1 MASSY
6 ARRPRGDGSIYQ
18 DTAGRW
24 RATLSVRDPATGEL
38 VRRYV
43 SGRSRTAAARE
54 LARLR
59 ELASEGRA
67 ARSQTLAA
75 YVAAWLPTYRPT
87 VRHASYLSAA
97 GSLERILPLLGDVP
111 LAELSPARVT
121 AALAALIGEGLSPLR
136 VRNIRAILRRALA
149 DAERSGQVTRNA
161 AALARPPRVPHRAI
175 AYIPPTALPT
185 LLDELADRG
194 REGAPFVLA
203 ITTGLR
209 AGELCGLRWR
219 EVTGDTLA
227 VRRAI
232 GKAPGGWAA
241 GDTKTGHGRRTIA
254 LPVRARAALE
264 VLDPGEPDAPVVTDQ
279 LGRAMTPQDLSRV
292 WRTIR
297 AELGWPTMRLHDLR
311 HTAATAML
319 ASGVPL
325 EVVSRIL
332 GHAGIAITL
341 STYAEVVPELHRDA
355 ASALDRMLR

>member
-1 MASSY
+1 M
-6 ARRPRGDGSIYQ
+6 
-18 DTAGRW
+18 
-24 RATLSVRDPATGEL
+24 
-38 VRRYV
+38 
-43 SGRSRTAAARE
+43 
-54 LARLR
+54 
-59 ELASEGRA
+59 
-67 ARSQTLAA
+67 
-75 YVAAWLPTYRPT
+75 
-87 VRHASYLSAA
+87 
-97 GSLERILPLLGDVP
+97 
-111 LAELSPARVT
+111 
-121 AALAALIGEGLSPLR
+121 
-136 VRNIRAILRRALA
+136 
-149 DAERSGQVTRNA
+149 
-161 AALARPPRVPHRAI
+161 PHRAI
-175 AYIPPTALPT
+175 AYIPPTALPA
-185 LLDELADRG
+185 LLDELAARG

-232 GKAPGGWAA
+232 SKAPGGWAA
-241 GDTKTGHGRRTIA
+241 GDTNAGHGRRSIV

-264 VLDPGEPDAPVVTDQ
+264 ALDPGEPDAPVVTDQ

-319 ASGVPL
+319 AGGVPL

-355 ASALDRMLR
+355 ASALDRMLG